1 MCSSWSQLLYYFSD
15 CYDKDQTMTLKEGTA
30 YFGSQFEGTV
40 RMGKVR
46 QQEHE
51 ATGHIVSGVEKQKE
65 ESWYSV
71 YFLLFIHLGL
81 QTVGWCNLYLGWVL
95 LLLLTQSGSF
105 LRNTL
110 EGFVS

>member
-1 MCSSWSQLLYYFSD
+1 MLLPSGASCTCPSVTSPSQFFLLKLDCSQNPSNHSYLCKKSGYSTCLYYFSD

-65 ESWYSV
+65 EREM
-71 YFLLFIHLGL
+71 
-81 QTVGWCNLYLGWVL
+81 C
-95 LLLLTQSGSF
+95 
-105 LRNTL
+105 
-110 EGFVS
+110 